1 MPCKRNGHLSRA
13 DDQGGPT
20 MSKVKL
26 AMSMVS
32 AGVVTAAIVA
42 SPALAWHPKGVIVK
56 YVENQTTGVAK
67 SDANDAAHAVAAKP
81 GDVLK
86 YTIVVKNNGD
96 AASNGYN
103 DMAKTVMTDTLPAG
117 VELVSNP
124 STRTISENLGLIKPG
139 QSVTKEYLVKVTATK
154 DGTIENKAC
163 FTGDSTAN
171 DNPQK
176 GCDVA
181 DVKVT
186 VPQTPPEQPETP
198 QKPET
203 PATPSTP
210 AAPQELPDT
219 ANGVVLGGLTGA
231 GTIGFAGYQYLRS
244 KRNLKNVR

>member
-1 MPCKRNGHLSRA
+1 
-13 DDQGGPT
+13 

-26 AMSMVS
+26 VMS
-32 AGVVTAAIVA
+32 AVTASIVTAGIVA

-56 YVENQTTGVAK
+56 YVENTTTASAK

-86 YTIVVKNNGD
+86 YTIVVKNDG
-96 AASNGYN
+96 AADSKGYN
-103 DMAKTVMTDTLPAG
+103 DMAKTAMTDTLPAG

-124 STRTISENLGLIKPG
+124 SARTITENLGLVKPG
-139 QSVTKEYLVKVTATK
+139 QSVTKEYLVKVTASN
-154 DGTIENKAC
+154 DGVIENKAC

-181 DVKVT
+181 DVKVS
-186 VPQTPPEQPETP
+186 VPETPKTPEQPKTPETP

-203 PATPSTP
+203 PATPAP
-210 AAPQELPDT
+210 AAELPNT
-219 ANGVVLGGLTGA
+219 ASGVALGGLTGA
-231 GTIGFAGYQYLRS
+231 GAIGVAGYRYLRS
-244 KRNLKNVR
+244 KRALKNVR

>member
-1 MPCKRNGHLSRA
+1 
-13 DDQGGPT
+13 
-20 MSKVKL
+20 MSKVKVL
-26 AMSMVS
+26 TSMLS
-32 AGVVTAAIVA
+32 ASVVTAAIIA

-56 YVENQTTGVAK
+56 YVENQTAGTAK

-86 YTIVVKNNGD
+86 YTIVVSNNG
-96 AASNGYN
+96 AADSKGYN

-139 QSVTKEYLVKVTATK
+139 QSVTKEYLVKVTADK
-154 DGTIENKAC
+154 DGVIENKAC

-186 VPQTPPEQPETP
+186 VPVTPPEQPKTPETP
-198 QKPET
+198 TQPQQPET
-203 PATPSTP
+203 PAP
-210 AAPQELPDT
+210 AAPVELPNT
-219 ANGVVLGGLTGA
+219 GSAVALGGLAGA
-231 GTIGFAGYQYLRS
+231 GTIGVAGYQYLRS
-244 KRNLKNVR
+244 KRNLRSAHNR

>member
-1 MPCKRNGHLSRA
+1 
-13 DDQGGPT
+13 

-26 AMSMVS
+26 VMSVVS
-32 AGVVTAAIVA
+32 ASVVTAAIVA

-67 SDANDAAHAVAAKP
+67 SDANDAAHAVAARP
-81 GDVLK
+81 DDVLK
-86 YTIVVKNNGD
+86 YTIVVKNDG
-96 AASNGYN
+96 AADSKGYN

-117 VELVSNP
+117 VELVNNP
-124 STRTISENLGLIKPG
+124 GIRTISENLGLIKPG
-139 QSVTKEYLVKVTATK
+139 QSVAKEYLVKVTTAK

-186 VPQTPPEQPETP
+186 VPETPITPEQPKAPETP
-198 QKPET
+198 QQPT
-203 PATPSTP
+203 IPVPAE
-210 AAPQELPDT
+210 ELPNT
-219 ANGVVLGGLTGA
+219 ASGVVLGSMTGA
-231 GTIGFAGYQYLRS
+231 GALGVAGYQYLRS
-244 KRNLKNVR
+244 KRALKSVR

>member
-1 MPCKRNGHLSRA
+1 
-13 DDQGGPT
+13 

-32 AGVVTAAIVA
+32 ASVVTAAIIA

-56 YVENQTTGVAK
+56 YVENTTTASAK

-86 YTIVVKNNGD
+86 YTIVVSNNGD
-96 AASNGYN
+96 ASSNGYN

-139 QSVTKEYLVKVTATK
+139 QSVTKEYLVKVTADK

-163 FTGDSTAN
+163 FTGNSTAN
-171 DNPQK
+171 DNPQS

-186 VPQTPPEQPETP
+186 VPQTPPEQPKTPETP
-198 QKPET
+198 QQPTT
-203 PATPSTP
+203 PAPV
-210 AAPQELPDT
+210 AQQELPDT
-219 ANGVVLGGLTGA
+219 ASGVALGGLTGA
-231 GTIGFAGYQYLRS
+231 GTIGIAGYQYLRS

>member
-1 MPCKRNGHLSRA
+1 
-13 DDQGGPT
+13 

-32 AGVVTAAIVA
+32 ASVVTAAIIA

-56 YVENQTTGVAK
+56 YVENTTTASAK

-86 YTIVVKNNGD
+86 YTIVVTNNG
-96 AASNGYN
+96 AADSKGYN

-124 STRTISENLGLIKPG
+124 STRTISENLGLVKPG
-139 QSVTKEYLVKVTATK
+139 QSVTKEYLVKVTASK

-171 DNPQK
+171 DNPQS

-186 VPQTPPEQPETP
+186 VPQTPPEQPKTPETP
-198 QKPET
+198 QQPTT
-203 PATPSTP
+203 PAPV
-210 AAPQELPDT
+210 AQQELPDT
-219 ANGVVLGGLTGA
+219 ASGAVLGGLTGA
-231 GTIGFAGYQYLRS
+231 GTIGIAGYQYLRS

>member
-1 MPCKRNGHLSRA
+1 
-13 DDQGGPT
+13 

-26 AMSMVS
+26 AMSMVTAS
-32 AGVVTAAIVA
+32 VVTAAIVA

-56 YVENQTTGVAK
+56 YVENTTVGAAK

-86 YTIVVKNNGD
+86 YTIVVRNDG
-96 AASNGYN
+96 AADSKGYN

-117 VELVSNP
+117 VELASDP
-124 STRTISENLGLIKPG
+124 STRTITENLGLIKPG
-139 QSVTKEYLVKVTATK
+139 QSVTKEYLVKVTASK

-163 FTGDSTAN
+163 FTGDSTAS

-186 VPQTPPEQPETP
+186 VPETPPKTPEQPQQPQTPETP
-198 QKPET
+198 QKTE
-203 PATPSTP
+203 TP
-210 AAPQELPDT
+210 AAPAAELPNT
-219 ANGVVLGGLTGA
+219 ASGVVLGGLTGA
-231 GTIGFAGYQYLRS
+231 GAIGVAGVQYLRS
-244 KRNLKNVR
+244 KRALKNVR

>member
-1 MPCKRNGHLSRA
+1 
-13 DDQGGPT
+13 

-26 AMSMVS
+26 VMSAVTAS
-32 AGVVTAAIVA
+32 VVTAGIVA

-56 YVENQTTGVAK
+56 YVENTTSSSAK

-86 YTIVVKNNGD
+86 YTITVRNDG
-96 AASNGYN
+96 AADSKGYN

-139 QSVTKEYLVKVTATK
+139 QNVTKEYLVKVTAAK
-154 DGTIENKAC
+154 DGVIENKAC
-163 FTGDSTAN
+163 FTGDSTVN

-181 DVKVT
+181 DAKVT
-186 VPQTPPEQPETP
+186 VPQTPPEQPKTPETP

-203 PATPSTP
+203 PTTP
-210 AAPQELPDT
+210 APAAELPNT
-219 ANGVVLGGLTGA
+219 ASGVALGGLTGA
-231 GTIGFAGYQYLRS
+231 GAIGVAGIQYLRS
-244 KRNLKNVR
+244 KRALKNVR

>member
-1 MPCKRNGHLSRA
+1 
-13 DDQGGPT
+13 
-20 MSKVKL
+20 MSKVTL
-26 AMSMVS
+26 AMSMIS
-32 AGVVTAAIVA
+32 ASVVTAAIVA

-56 YVENQTTGVAK
+56 YVENQTTSVAK

-86 YTIVVKNNGD
+86 YTIVVRNDG
-96 AASNGYN
+96 AADSKGYN

-124 STRTISENLGLIKPG
+124 ATRTMSENLGLIKPG
-139 QSVTKEYLVKVTATK
+139 QSVTREYLVKVTASK

-186 VPQTPPEQPETP
+186 VPETPITPEQPKTPETP
-198 QKPET
+198 QQPTAPT
-203 PATPSTP
+203 PTE
-210 AAPQELPDT
+210 ELPNT
-219 ANGVVLGGLTGA
+219 ASGVVLGGLTGA
-231 GTIGFAGYQYLRS
+231 GAIGVAGYQYLRS
-244 KRNLKNVR
+244 KRSLKNVR